1 MVKKDNKKD
10 VKKTTEKIITDNK
23 PVCILLNENSKKLQE
38 HNSTMIK
45 KDNKK
50 DVKKP
55 FSPSSKKKHIFY
67 CETCDY
73 TTYKKYNLEK
83 HFLTQKHIKLKSS
96 KSSKSSKKVAKVA
109 KSINDKFENNYF
121 ENIFSYKNCSGDF
134 YCSKCKFTTKHLH
147 NFKRHLKTKKH
158 NTGVKFMN
166 NRFMCDCGKEYN
178 YQSGL
183 SRHKIKCKFIS
194 KESTGNKK
202 PYDES
207 SEIFEM
213 IKEKINF
220 NQTIIN
226 NTNHY
231 QNTNINMQIYLNENC
246 KDAMNIQDFVNSLD
260 YTIKSL
266 TDIVTDTITDN
277 VSNIIIK
284 KLENIDF
291 KQRPIHCLDNDNN
304 IVYIKD
310 KDLWECDNNKIIL
323 NNTIN
328 QVINNKTQHEL
339 NSLNQWSSENP
350 QWYLN
355 NNLAN
360 NFYQANKKINDINNT
375 VDNSKIIDNIINTV
389 TIDKNLLLKDKIEN

>member
-1 MVKKDNKKD
+1 MVKNDNKKD
-10 VKKTTEKIITDNK
+10 VKKTTEKIIEQNTCNDIINFQ
-23 PVCILLNENSKKLQE
+23 LLKKTHH
-38 HNSTMIK
+38 HNITMVK
-45 KDNKK
+45 NDNKK

-55 FSPSSKKKHIFY
+55 FSKQCNNTHKFY
-67 CETCDY
+67 CSICDY
-73 TTYKKYNLEK
+73 TTSKKYNLEK
-83 HFLTQKHIKLKSS
+83 HFLTQKHKKM

-109 KSINDKFENNYF
+109 KVAKSINDNFENNYF
-121 ENIFSYKNCSGDF
+121 ENIFSYKNDSGDF
-134 YCSKCKFTTKHLH
+134 FCSKCKFNTKHLH

-158 NTGVKFMN
+158 NSGEKFMN
-166 NRFMCDCGKEYN
+166 NRYLCDCGKEYN

-183 SRHKIKCKFIS
+183 SRHKLKCSYI
-194 KESTGNKK
+194 NKNQDDKNK
-202 PYDES
+202 PKKSES

-213 IKEKINF
+213 IKKKINF

-284 KLENIDF
+284 KLNNIDF
-291 KQRPIHCLDNDNN
+291 KQRPIHCLDENN

-310 KDLWECDNNKIIL
+310 KDFWECDNNKIIL

-328 QVINNKTQHEL
+328 QVVNNKTQHEL
-339 NSLNQWSSENP
+339 NSLNEWSSNNP
-350 QWYLN
+350 QWHLN

-360 NFYQANKKINDINNT
+360 NFYKANKKINDNNSLI
-375 VDNSKIIDNIINTV
+375 DNHKIIKNIINTV
-389 TIDKNLLLKDKIEN
+389 SFDKKLLLKDKIEN